1 MTYEEWLKKRQ
12 QNQTAGNT
20 GGSSDSAEEAATS
33 QSTGEGMSYEEWM
46 NAREGNGAEELW
58 EQSGIEAM
66 DRDFWA
72 FAKDER
78 RWLEQGAF
86 SRQYSSNAERWRG
99 NIAQERAW
107 LEKYGARLGENA
119 QRISDALD
127 SYEDTLNYY
136 DSLYAATEEY
146 KKAGQKI
153 SDYITAGV
161 DTAQIDM
168 AGLLQ
173 GKANVSSGA
182 TVVLATDQYSKEQ
195 EQLMQSFQ
203 PFTTGTAM
211 DKDNQAALGKEV
223 SGQRARTKMAL
234 AWLDQ
239 HQKELGEETYQG
251 LKGYYENTLT
261 QLDLMDSTIQWYADG
276 KSAAVYQDMG
286 SMIKLFQEG
295 KAPTAELAQQEES
308 LYAEVQ
314 ALQEQVD
321 TWQQQYDDMR
331 EAINEGRISEKNL
344 QAAQENLNFSRDN
357 LRGYQQMLQ
366 QKEQELREVQ
376 ERSDF
381 YWILAMSSTQ
391 EDGAEEKIEIGKE
404 KYERIYGL
412 WEQAVNNSP
421 EAVGYEK
428 KYLTFENEKE
438 YENAVE
444 NYLVNGV
451 KLQDKKVLPN
461 GRIQATIYTENYTQ
475 DLTPARARERQNFPL
490 AIDTEHL
497 TDKEKNTFYYL
508 VGAGYDSMAIDYAQ
522 SMAIERRKERMQE
535 IEEWAGQ
542 NIGTQMLAL
551 VQQSL
556 LFPLAGK
563 DLLSSQG
570 YEQDTGLRANPK
582 LGPAAIKD
590 SLNSGVVKAWD
601 KWSGTLPNNI
611 PVLGGKGLGS
621 VYQMGVSV
629 GESYGSG
636 ATFGPAAIIFMGMSA
651 ASSAYNEA
659 IMNGATQ
666 EEAELQG
673 AAQGVAEA
681 LYEKI
686 SVGHWLDG
694 KDYGSIVKN
703 ALVQG
708 GVEASEEMLTSVTN
722 AITDRLIMQD
732 KSAFNTAIQ
741 SYIDQ
746 GYSKEEAEDKA
757 WRELLEEIA
766 FDSVSGFITGGVMG
780 GASSAVNYISTGK
793 TAQQIMAGADSSRLE
808 DLQGFYVAQ
817 LAAGV
822 QEADTA
828 QEQKKK
834 IAAWLRQGGEYTSE
848 QLQQARSMAE
858 DKINGREVVYP
869 QAQEEAE
876 PEYTGQRYEMAAE
889 EIINNARAM
898 ATEGFTGLGM
908 SQREAEQIA
917 NNLERAIR
925 TGEITDKR
933 IDQMQPTDTGYLAVI
948 EDALNVEIP
957 QAKGIVQARAN
968 VRAAI
973 EAARARYL
981 GEATAPAIE
990 IGQEQAE
997 QLRTMSDEELQLQ
1010 LELERE
1016 LRDDTSAQPIVR
1028 QQAQQALDVLEQEYQ
1043 RRNGGAKNVQQ
1054 QEQAAPAPAAKQ
1066 GKQAEGGTQVRNA
1079 EPQRND
1085 RVGAGEQGGAVP
1097 ERNAAKVEQ
1106 RRQGANDQG
1115 DRGKGVR
1122 KKRDLSRFE
1131 NIAKT
1136 KSTRDYLGKAGAE
1149 EVTLGEVT
1157 EEYWTDEMRQAAE
1170 KAEAAGLTVHYV
1182 VGSIL
1187 RANGD
1192 RGGGGVYYRGTILA
1206 SVNDVRFLPEQ
1217 LVEHEIYHADATE
1230 EATEEIL
1237 AAIRERYTEE
1247 EFERIVREYADEYEG
1262 IIAEDDVQA
1271 LYEEIAADAAGGMN
1285 RFADTGKIAERR
1297 EQAQEIISRKGREAQ
1312 RGDRARAPP
1321 AEPKYSYAGE
1331 TAKTADLKSLKAAQ
1345 EMLKLN
1351 ASMEDIRKATGWH
1364 QGKDGKW
1371 RFEID
1376 DSEMKYFRGGDAQ
1389 FRRDH
1394 PEYAEYQTLLQ
1405 KMLFGT
1411 ITSEEYS
1418 RMQEIDSTW
1427 GNEYGRLRDRL
1438 RSGSGKLVNVIQHDA
1453 LFAAYPEL
1461 ENVEFQFQELPA
1473 GVNGYF
1479 DKAQN
1484 RIVLSEKL
1492 ANAPESAILHE
1503 IQHVIQIYEG
1513 FAPGASMEYWEAK
1526 AQEQG
1531 LTAEELYRNT
1541 AGEIEA
1547 RDAAARRKLT
1557 AEERKK
1563 TSPDYG
1569 DENTVFAS
1577 KSERAFSAVTEANDA
1592 AYMEAVEAGDM
1603 ETAQRMV
1610 DEAAKKAGYT
1620 NSEDWRMDH
1629 RAPTDKDDTA
1639 HSIDQIDKAYG
1650 NDGSIYSPQA
1660 VYYYGEYRSYD
1671 RKAINVIRMAKN
1683 NPEKMI
1689 TVYRAV
1695 PLDVKDARMR
1705 NGDWVAIVREYAEE
1719 HGERMFDEDYRI
1731 IENRVP
1737 AKHIYGNGDSIN
1749 EWGYDNGETREVYK
1763 NAVGNVKLAA
1773 VTYDNDGNV
1782 IPLSERFD
1790 PEQEDIRW
1798 SAASEADIERTADSE
1813 AVEEDDAKR
1822 PWEIVS
1828 DEQHAAAREMGYPVL
1843 DGEQVIPFKTWVQA
1857 TDIDPDTG
1865 EPRNN
1870 YGLVVS
1876 NSVTTRQL
1884 GVNFWNKNAANG
1896 NRTEGNTEFRYVQ
1909 YQDLHPVQ
1917 GQYQMTDAEYASL
1930 MESVPEDV
1938 AREQIDFMGDNAAE
1952 FSKMYEEILWQREQ
1966 QRLRDEE
1973 NKLKLDEAPEGFPW
1987 SKKKPLRSSGTRLS
2001 PRDAAKY
2008 LAGATGKEW
2017 NIIQDPRKGTW
2028 KAVPSA
2034 RPAGVAK
2041 DSEYNR
2047 LVKEAKEAGA
2057 TPMSWKEFSWQKLQE
2072 NAIKYGEEISTK
2084 PVRPEGIARAE
2095 FQGTQALRDLGIRIS
2110 GSVVDYSDTAT
2121 MRERELALRKMHKS
2135 IQKMERALRK
2145 NEGAAQLG
2153 SRTIAMAEDLAA
2165 GKIFPEDIPK
2175 TLDRR
2180 DVIKLAELKMDY
2192 KLLGEDLSKKRKLA
2206 INRGLV
2212 EKAME
2217 MLPDAKE
2224 LAEDP
2229 EAVKAVSLLLLN
2241 YGTPEDNMYQIFG
2254 DKNGRAEK
2262 LYDYYFRTVEENE
2275 AEKMRWMNR
2284 MFDEATA
2291 FRDSKGK
2298 QSRLNKAES
2307 AYVHVL
2313 LDMEG
2318 VVQNVE
2324 NSKRAK
2330 EIKALA
2336 EATNGNNTEE
2346 AEKIGATLTSVEKEW
2361 AEQYARFVAEQAAAK
2376 TNKKIDQTKCENA
2389 AKHYRETFEKLY
2401 QALTDLMVTH
2411 GLTPLGHI
2419 DYYAPHL
2426 TINEK
2431 SNIMAGFFQEL
2442 GLKSADGDITEI
2454 PADIAGRTQEFKPT
2468 KRWTPFLLK
2477 RKGTA
2482 TDYDIVTAYETY
2494 LTYVADVLYH
2504 HDDILKLR
2512 GLETMLRNTAN
2523 AEWQEQMKELLRVSA
2538 YGDINDK
2545 VELLQKLGVIDQD
2558 YEGEMSPEE
2567 LLQWLDKNASVEEK
2581 HKYLVELGQLMPEEV
2596 VTEEQI
2602 HALFSELGTQ
2612 QDEAFAAAVQ
2622 GLLDDYGLMDS
2633 ENRVTAAEATDKLNE
2648 LYEAMA
2654 SESRRSEAVRYSSLV
2669 NWITNYTNI
2678 LAGKQYGG
2686 DRGAE
2691 YNGGRKMVKALSNT
2705 VRRYGTAKVV
2715 GNLSSVLSQ
2724 VAQVPLIMA
2733 ETSAKSQI
2741 MALRDIMSQIT
2752 KENRVQL
2759 RGWGNQVDL
2768 LTGKKGVQYINEGV
2782 LEKVT
2787 GSMVKPMELM
2797 DRFVS
2802 LYAARAAYYDALSGK
2817 VRGIAAND
2825 QDAATRYANDFAR
2838 RIMASRAKGSKPAAF
2853 HSKGFFS
2860 TMLNMFQVEQLNTVR
2875 HMLHEMPREMRRDI
2889 REYGVK
2895 KGVARYA
2902 SRMMVYMMAAFLLNR
2917 GLDELYGQTPIPF
2930 DVPGYILQFIAAGYG
2945 VTANDLLTGQGE
2957 LKDDFQWGDAGEELL
2972 YELGGDVPLVN
2983 NALSILGIGDQK
2995 MPLPDLSTIVDV
3007 FQSVWKAMTDEG
3019 VSGWVAAEAAAK
3031 ALAEFIPGGSQ
3042 IKKTVGGISA
3052 LSRGG
3057 TYTDDGRLKWA
3068 VDNDPWSVIQ
3078 NILFGTSSTDEAQR
3092 YYERGYGAVSENLT
3106 EAYKLLTEQGI
3117 DPDDAYDAVYGV
3129 KMAWDANEDLTYA
3142 EKKQLQ
3148 RDAIQ
3153 NSSLDDADKLILWT
3167 YAFGYK
3173 DDETG
3178 EIVNKDA
3185 ETFLQLMEADMSWDD
3200 IMEMYNHRQELEE
3213 DDTLDDEAADLQFAH
3228 WVETHGYTKEQK
3240 AVIVDAY
3247 ASGEDRYFKLADCG
3261 IGASNAKALE
3271 EAFTAFSKSLEEGKS
3286 ITTTDKAKIVIGM
3299 GMPDAD
3305 EYRALAAILKSG
3317 TLDRL
3322 TVATNAGISCS
3333 TWIEYWTVTA
3343 QMKNV
3348 KDENDEV
3355 VTQKRDQVL
3364 AYIDGLPLTP
3374 EQKNVLYYDQ
3384 GYAESKIGE
3393 APWN

>member
-1 MTYEEWLKKRQ
+1 MDMRTYEEYMRLKNAK
-12 QNQTAGNT
+12 NATGTT
-20 GGSSDSAEEAATS
+20 GGNSNIPARKSQEDIYNEYMAAKQKSSTED
-33 QSTGEGMSYEEWM
+33 
-46 NAREGNGAEELW
+46 LW
-58 EQSGIEAM
+58 KQSGIEAM
-66 DRDFWA
+66 DRDFQA

-127 SYEDTLNYY
+127 GYEETLNYY
-136 DSLYAATEEY
+136 DSLYAATAEY
-146 KKAGQKI
+146 EQAGQKI

-161 DTAQIDM
+161 DPSQIDM

-182 TVVLATDQYSKEQ
+182 TVVLATDQYSKAQ

-211 DKDNQAALGKEV
+211 DKDNQATLGKEV
-223 SGQRARTKMAL
+223 SAQRARAKMAL
-234 AWLDQ
+234 TWLEQ
-239 HQKELGEETYQG
+239 NKGGLGEEAYAG
-251 LKGYYENTLT
+251 LKSYYENNLT

-286 SMIKLFQEG
+286 NMIQAFQKGE
-295 KAPTAELAQQEES
+295 APTAELAQQEES

-314 ALQEQVD
+314 KLQEAVD

-344 QAAQENLNFSRDN
+344 QAAQENLQWSRDN
-357 LRGYQQMLQ
+357 LRGYQQLLA
-366 QKEQELREVQ
+366 QKEQELQEVQ
-376 ERSDF
+376 EREAF
-381 YWILAMSSTQ
+381 YWALATNPQTADEDAAAVIERGQIRYADEMGAFNRAWNARADEIVAENPDEELAIPRAEAQAKKEARQRYTVAVDSSHMT
-391 EDGAEEKIEIGKE
+391 EEEK
-404 KYERIYGL
+404 
-412 WEQAVNNSP
+412 
-421 EAVGYEK
+421 
-428 KYLTFENEKE
+428 
-438 YENAVE
+438 
-444 NYLVNGV
+444 
-451 KLQDKKVLPN
+451 
-461 GRIQATIYTENYTQ
+461 
-475 DLTPARARERQNFPL
+475 QN
-490 AIDTEHL
+490 
-497 TDKEKNTFYYL
+497 FYYL
-508 VGAGYDSMAIDYAQ
+508 LGSGNDQ
-522 SMAIERRKERMQE
+522 LAIEYANATSVERRRELMAKWTEH
-535 IEEWAGQ
+535 ASGA
-542 NIGTQMLAL
+542 NVLPATVAY
-551 VQQSL
+551 SL
-556 LFPLAGK
+556 LFPLAGA
-563 DLLSSQG
+563 DLLSAG
-570 YEQDTGLRANPK
+570 YDVNTGLNQSSDIGPGGIRDAIVQGAVNTLNNDGK
-582 LGPAAIKD
+582 L
-590 SLNSGVVKAWD
+590 V
-601 KWSGTLPNNI
+601 LPSDI
-611 PVLGGKGLGS
+611 PVLGGKGLGDLYS
-621 VYQMGVSV
+621 MAL
-629 GESYGSG
+629 SG
-636 ATFGPAAIIFMGMSA
+636 AESRGAAMAFGQYATLFLGMSA
-651 ASSAYNEA
+651 ASSSYNQA
-659 IMNGATQ
+659 VLNGADP
-666 EEAELQG
+666 EEAKLQ
-673 AAQGVAEA
+673 AVSSGVFEA
-681 LYEKI
+681 LFESLSI
-686 SVGHWLDG
+686 GQFLDG
-694 KDYGSIVKN
+694 KVTGSAVKD
-703 ALVQG
+703 ALIAA
-708 GVEASEEMLTSVTN
+708 GVEASEETMTSIAN
-722 AITDRLIMQD
+722 EIADRMINED
-732 KSAFNTAIQ
+732 Q
-741 SYIDQ
+741 SQWEQTIAQYRKE
-746 GYSKEEAEDKA
+746 GMNREEAEDRA
-757 WRELLEEIA
+757 WRELLDTIA
-766 FDSVSGFITGGVMG
+766 WDTVAGGLIG
-780 GASSAVNYISTGK
+780 GAMGSGQTVQVYKNADAYIALQNSENAAEQAMYQAAMIAAKVETG
-793 TAQQIMAGADSSRLE
+793 DSEEVKR
-808 DLQGFYVAQ
+808 QKVAQ
-817 LAAGV
+817 WVKEGQKGFGLALKDVVAGRASFEK
-822 QEADTA
+822 EAA
-828 QEQKKK
+828 
-834 IAAWLRQGGEYTSE
+834 
-848 QLQQARSMAE
+848 
-858 DKINGREVVYP
+858 V
-869 QAQEEAE
+869 EAE
-876 PEYTGQRYEMAAE
+876 PEYRGQRYEMAAE
-889 EIINNARAM
+889 EIIDNAKAM

-933 IDQMQPTDTGYLAVI
+933 IDQMQPTDIRYLAVI
-948 EDALNVEIP
+948 EDALNLEIP
-957 QAKGIVQARAN
+957 RANGIVQARAN
-968 VRAAI
+968 VRTAI
-973 EAARARYL
+973 EEARARYL

-997 QLRTMSDEELQLQ
+997 QLRAMSDEELQLQ

-1028 QQAQQALDVLEQEYQ
+1028 QQAQQALDVLEQEYR

-1066 GKQAEGGTQVRNA
+1066 GKQAERGTPVRNA

-1085 RVGAGEQGGAVP
+1085 RVGAGEQGGTVQ
-1097 ERNAAKVEQ
+1097 ERNAAQVE
-1106 RRQGANDQG
+1106 RGRQGANDQG

-1122 KKRDLSRFE
+1122 KKRDLSRYA

-1170 KAEAAGLTVHYV
+1170 KAESAGLTVHYV

-1217 LVEHEIYHADATE
+1217 LVEHELYHADATQ

-1237 AAIRERYTEE
+1237 AAIREKYSEA
-1247 EFERIVREYADEYEG
+1247 EFERIVREYAEEYEG
-1262 IIAEDDVQA
+1262 IIAEGDTQA

-1285 RFADTGKIAERR
+1285 RFADTGKVAESR
-1297 EQAQEIISRKGREAQ
+1297 EQAQEIVSRKGREAQ

-1321 AEPKYSYAGE
+1321 AEPKYS
-1331 TAKTADLKSLKAAQ
+1331 
-1345 EMLKLN
+1345 
-1351 ASMEDIRKATGWH
+1351 
-1364 QGKDGKW
+1364 
-1371 RFEID
+1371 
-1376 DSEMKYFRGGDAQ
+1376 
-1389 FRRDH
+1389 
-1394 PEYAEYQTLLQ
+1394 
-1405 KMLFGT
+1405 
-1411 ITSEEYS
+1411 
-1418 RMQEIDSTW
+1418 
-1427 GNEYGRLRDRL
+1427 
-1438 RSGSGKLVNVIQHDA
+1438 
-1453 LFAAYPEL
+1453 
-1461 ENVEFQFQELPA
+1461 
-1473 GVNGYF
+1473 
-1479 DKAQN
+1479 
-1484 RIVLSEKL
+1484 
-1492 ANAPESAILHE
+1492 
-1503 IQHVIQIYEG
+1503 
-1513 FAPGASMEYWEAK
+1513 
-1526 AQEQG
+1526 
-1531 LTAEELYRNT
+1531 
-1541 AGEIEA
+1541 
-1547 RDAAARRKLT
+1547 
-1557 AEERKK
+1557 
-1563 TSPDYG
+1563 
-1569 DENTVFAS
+1569 
-1577 KSERAFSAVTEANDA
+1577 TEADDA

-1610 DEAAKKAGYT
+1610 DEAAKAAGYT
-1620 NSEDWRMDH
+1620 QKGYHGTNADFYEFDWDETQ
-1629 RAPTDKDDTA
+1629 RADAGFYGRGHYFATRKGVAAMYGKRVITAALKNPKPFNFAKEMYTVNGTYLGKGASSNVLTKGISFAINMAEKFPNIFGERTFGAYDTFNGGGIELKWSDLQKTLDDFLADKDFRIIQFQDGHYEWFYEKPGNWRSFYT
-1639 HSIDQIDKAYG
+1639 HNYYQSKAEAEQEKISAAIEILFNKVYKADVPISAAAYYLG
-1650 NDGSIYSPQA
+1650 GDMDAANAFSEQLKERGYS
-1660 VYYYGEYRSYD
+1660 G
-1671 RKAINVIRMAKN
+1671 VIQS
-1683 NPEKMI
+1683 E
-1689 TVYRAV
+1689 
-1695 PLDVKDARMR
+1695 
-1705 NGDWVAIVREYAEE
+1705 NGDEIVI
-1719 HGERMFDEDYRI
+1719 FDASNIKSAD
-1731 IENRVP
+1731 P
-1737 AKHIYGNGDSIN
+1737 
-1749 EWGYDNGETREVYK
+1749 
-1763 NAVGNVKLAA
+1763 
-1773 VTYDNDGNV
+1773 VTYDDDGNV

-1790 PEQEDIRW
+1790 PEQADIRW

-1813 AVEEDDAKR
+1813 EAEEDDAKR

-1843 DGEQVIPFKTWVQA
+1843 DGEQVIPFQTWVQA
-1857 TDIDPDTG
+1857 TDINPDTG

-1973 NKLKLDEAPEGFPW
+1973 NGLKLDEAPEGFPW

-2001 PRDAAKY
+2001 PREAAKY

-2017 NIIQDPRKGTW
+2017 NIVQDPRRGTW

-2057 TPMSWKEFSWQKLQE
+2057 TPMSWKEFSWQKLKE
-2072 NAIKYGEEISTK
+2072 NTIQYGEEISTR

-2135 IQKMERALRK
+2135 IKKMERALRK

-2153 SRTIAMAEDLAA
+2153 SKTIAMAEDLAA

-2284 MFDEATA
+2284 MFDEASA

-2318 VVQNVE
+2318 VIQNVE

-2330 EIKALA
+2330 EIKDLA
-2336 EATNGNNTEE
+2336 EATNAKNTEE
-2346 AEKIGATLTSVEKEW
+2346 AEKIGATLTAVEKEW

-2376 TNKKIDQTKCENA
+2376 ANKKIDQTKCENA
-2389 AKHYRETFEKLY
+2389 AQHYRETFEKLY

-2545 VELLQKLGVIDQD
+2545 VELLQQMGVIDQD

-2567 LLQWLDKNASVEEK
+2567 LLKWLDKNASVEEK

-2622 GLLDDYGLMDS
+2622 GLLEDYGLMDS
-2633 ENRVTAAEATDKLNE
+2633 ENRVTAAEATEKLNK

-2654 SESRRSEAVRYSSLV
+2654 SEKRRSEAVRYSNLV
-2669 NWITNYTNI
+2669 DWITNYTNI

-2691 YNGGRKMVKALSNT
+2691 YNGGRKLVKALSNT

-2724 VAQVPLIMA
+2724 VSQVPMIMA

-2752 KENRVQL
+2752 KENRVQM

-2782 LEKVT
+2782 LEKIT
-2787 GSMVKPMELM
+2787 GTMVKPMELM

-2825 QDAATRYANDFAR
+2825 QDAATRYANDFSR

-2902 SRMMVYMMAAFLLNR
+2902 SKMLVYMLAAFLLNR

-2957 LKDDFQWGDAGEELL
+2957 LKDEFQWGDAGEELR
-2972 YELGGDVPLVN
+2972 YELGGDVPFVN
-2983 NALSILGIGDQK
+2983 NALSILGYGDQK
-2995 MPLPDLSTIVDV
+2995 MPLPDVSTIEDV
-3007 FQSVWKAMTDEG
+3007 FQSVWEAMTDEG

-3092 YYERGYGAVSENLT
+3092 YYARGYGAVSENLT

-3129 KMAWDANEDLTYA
+3129 KMAWDANEDLSYE

-3153 NSSLDDADKLILWT
+3153 DSSLDDADKLLLWT

-3173 DDETG
+3173 DDKTG

-3200 IMEMYNHRQELEE
+3200 IMEMYNYRQELEE

-3261 IGASNAKALE
+3261 ISASNAKALE
-3271 EAFTAFSKSLEEGKS
+3271 EAFTAFSDSLEEGKS
-3286 ITTTDKAKIVIGM
+3286 ITTTDKAKIVIEM
-3299 GMPDAD
+3299 GMSDAD
-3305 EYRALAAILKSG
+3305 EYRALAVILKSG

-3333 TWIEYWTVTA
+3333 TWIEYWTATA

>member
-1 MTYEEWLKKRQ
+1 MDMSVYEEYMRIKNAR
-12 QNQTAGNT
+12 TSTGGT
-20 GGSSDSAEEAATS
+20 GGSSKKTPQEI
-33 QSTGEGMSYEEWM
+33 YEEYI
-46 NAREGNGAEELW
+46 ATKGKTSEEDLW
-58 EQSGIEAM
+58 QKSGIEAM
-66 DRDFWA
+66 DRDFQA

-86 SRQYSSNAERWRG
+86 SRQYSSNAELWRG

-107 LEKYGARLGENA
+107 LEKYGARLGDDA

-127 SYEDTLNYY
+127 SYEETLNYY
-136 DSLYAATEEY
+136 DSLYAATAEY
-146 KKAGQKI
+146 EKAGQKI

-161 DTAQIDM
+161 DPAQIDM

-182 TVVLATDQYSKEQ
+182 TVVLATDQYSKAQ

-211 DKDNQAALGKEV
+211 DKENQVELGKKV
-223 SGQRARTKMAL
+223 SGQRARTNMAL
-234 AWLDQ
+234 TWLDQ
-239 HQKELGEETYQG
+239 HRKELGEETYQG

-286 SMIKLFQEG
+286 NMIQLFQSGE
-295 KAPTAELAQQEES
+295 APTSELAQQEES

-344 QAAQENLNFSRDN
+344 QSAQENMQWSRDN
-357 LRGYQQMLQ
+357 LRGYQQQLA
-366 QKEQELREVQ
+366 QKEQELQEVQ
-376 ERSDF
+376 EREAF
-381 YWILAMSSTQ
+381 YWALATNPQTADEDAAAVIEQGKIRYADEMGAFNRAWNARADEIVAENPDEEMAISRAEAQAKKEARQRYTVAVDSSHMT
-391 EDGAEEKIEIGKE
+391 EEEK
-404 KYERIYGL
+404 
-412 WEQAVNNSP
+412 
-421 EAVGYEK
+421 
-428 KYLTFENEKE
+428 
-438 YENAVE
+438 
-444 NYLVNGV
+444 
-451 KLQDKKVLPN
+451 
-461 GRIQATIYTENYTQ
+461 
-475 DLTPARARERQNFPL
+475 QN
-490 AIDTEHL
+490 
-497 TDKEKNTFYYL
+497 FYYL
-508 VGAGYDSMAIDYAQ
+508 LGSGNDQ
-522 SMAIERRKERMQE
+522 LAIEYANATSVERRRELMAQWTE
-535 IEEWAGQ
+535 HASGA
-542 NIGTQMLAL
+542 NVLPATVAY
-551 VQQSL
+551 SL
-556 LFPLAGK
+556 LFPLAGA
-563 DLLSSQG
+563 DLLSAG
-570 YEQDTGLRANPK
+570 YDVNTGLNQSSDIGPGGIRDAIVQGAVNTLNNDGK
-582 LGPAAIKD
+582 L
-590 SLNSGVVKAWD
+590 V
-601 KWSGTLPNNI
+601 LPSDI
-611 PVLGGKGLGS
+611 PVLGGKGLGDLYS
-621 VYQMGVSV
+621 MAL
-629 GESYGSG
+629 SG
-636 ATFGPAAIIFMGMSA
+636 AESRGAAMAFGKYATLFLGLSA
-651 ASSAYNEA
+651 ASSTYNQA
-659 IMNGATQ
+659 VLNGADP
-666 EEAELQG
+666 EKAKLQAVSSG
-673 AAQGVAEA
+673 IFEA
-681 LYEKI
+681 LFESLSI
-686 SVGHWLDG
+686 GQFLDG
-694 KDYGSIVKN
+694 KVTGSAVKDVLI
-703 ALVQG
+703 AA
-708 GVEASEEMLTSVTN
+708 GVEASEETMTSIAN
-722 AITDRLIMQD
+722 EIADRLINEDRSQWEQTIAQYRKEGM
-732 KSAFNTAIQ
+732 SR
-741 SYIDQ
+741 
-746 GYSKEEAEDKA
+746 EEAEDRA
-757 WRELLEEIA
+757 WRELIDTIA
-766 FDSVSGFITGGVMG
+766 WDTVAGGLIG
-780 GASSAVNYISTGK
+780 GAMGAGQTVQVYKNADAYIAMQNSENAAEQAMYQAAMIAAKVEADDSAEVTRQK
-793 TAQQIMAGADSSRLE
+793 
-808 DLQGFYVAQ
+808 VAQ
-817 LAAGV
+817 WVKGG
-822 QEADTA
+822 
-828 QEQKKK
+828 
-834 IAAWLRQGGEYTSE
+834 RQGLG
-848 QLQQARSMAE
+848 LALKDVVA
-858 DKINGREVVYP
+858 GRASFEREAA
-869 QAQEEAE
+869 AQAE

-889 EIINNARAM
+889 EIIDNAREM
-898 ATEGFTGLGM
+898 ATDGFTGLGM

-933 IDQMQPTDTGYLAVI
+933 IDQMNPTDISYLAVI

-957 QAKGIVQARAN
+957 RANGIVQARAN
-968 VRAAI
+968 VRTAI
-973 EAARARYL
+973 EEARARYL

-1016 LRDDTSAQPIVR
+1016 TRDDTSAQPIVR

-1043 RRNGGAKNVQQ
+1043 RRNGGVRNVQQ
-1054 QEQAAPAPAAKQ
+1054 QEQAAPAPAKQQGEQAKR
-1066 GKQAEGGTQVRNA
+1066 GTTVRNA
-1079 EPQRND
+1079 ESQRND
-1085 RVGAGEQGGAVP
+1085 RVGTGEQGGAVQ
-1097 ERNAAKVEQ
+1097 ERNAAQVEAG
-1106 RRQGANDQG
+1106 RERKNDQG
-1115 DRGKGVR
+1115 DRSEGVR
-1122 KKRDLSRFE
+1122 KKRDLSRYA

-1136 KSTRDYLGKAGAE
+1136 KSTKDYLGKAGAE

-1217 LVEHEIYHADATE
+1217 LVEHEIYHADATA

-1237 AAIRERYTEE
+1237 AAIREKYSEE
-1247 EFERIVREYADEYEG
+1247 EFERIVREYAEEYEG

-1285 RFADTGKIAERR
+1285 RFADTGKVAESR
-1297 EQAQEIISRKGREAQ
+1297 EQAQEIIFRKGREAQ

-1321 AEPKYSYAGE
+1321 AS
-1331 TAKTADLKSLKAAQ
+1331 
-1345 EMLKLN
+1345 
-1351 ASMEDIRKATGWH
+1351 
-1364 QGKDGKW
+1364 
-1371 RFEID
+1371 
-1376 DSEMKYFRGGDAQ
+1376 
-1389 FRRDH
+1389 
-1394 PEYAEYQTLLQ
+1394 PEYKLKFSMASPVEDSGPLTAMHTLNDFNLRAVAAADGIP
-1405 KMLFGT
+1405 MAS
-1411 ITSEEYS
+1411 IAIARES
-1418 RMQEIDSTW
+1418 DSGW
-1427 GNEYGRLRDRL
+1427 GNFG
-1438 RSGSGKLVNVIQHDA
+1438 
-1453 LFAAYPEL
+1453 
-1461 ENVEFQFQELPA
+1461 
-1473 GVNGYF
+1473 
-1479 DKAQN
+1479 
-1484 RIVLSEKL
+1484 
-1492 ANAPESAILHE
+1492 
-1503 IQHVIQIYEG
+1503 
-1513 FAPGASMEYWEAK
+1513 
-1526 AQEQG
+1526 
-1531 LTAEELYRNT
+1531 
-1541 AGEIEA
+1541 
-1547 RDAAARRKLT
+1547 
-1557 AEERKK
+1557 
-1563 TSPDYG
+1563 
-1569 DENTVFAS
+1569 
-1577 KSERAFSAVTEANDA
+1577 
-1592 AYMEAVEAGDM
+1592 
-1603 ETAQRMV
+1603 
-1610 DEAAKKAGYT
+1610 
-1620 NSEDWRMDH
+1620 
-1629 RAPTDKDDTA
+1629 A
-1639 HSIDQIDKAYG
+1639 HSILFAKQTVDPQEDERNKVYNQDAWTPVYKSDLYDEFSRDTGSAINGIIQAELQNLKSGKDFQKAQRTFNNYVREEKISDEDFAWAATKAKEIVSRDFGWASYGESERRAIDSIIKAWETTAEKDRTRLLIHAQPILSDAAFEHERLSGEEIYEEFPTIEAMMGDFGFYGDRYTSDPMKSLFGQSWHEVLAKTIIGDVSKPSLRKAMNAIEELERNYKRWRMGRGLTEKYDAALDKATRQRDQQWFDLIEENRANYG
-1650 NDGSIYSPQA
+1650 PDVVATMMAQPPI
-1660 VYYYGEYRSYD
+1660 RD
-1671 RKAINVIRMAKN
+1671 DIMDTRNVQVV
-1683 NPEKMI
+1683 ES
-1689 TVYRAV
+1689 
-1695 PLDVKDARMR
+1695 VKQMHQNA
-1705 NGDWVAIVREYAEE
+1705 NWAREYMEGKPARFIEGGEIKGVVYADDIGAEALKALKKMATK
-1719 HGERMFDEDYRI
+1719 HGFPIAKYKAGDEGSRAKQV
-1731 IENRVP
+1731 NRL
-1737 AKHIYGNGDSIN
+1737 AK
-1749 EWGYDNGETREVYK
+1749 EGEIK
-1763 NAVGNVKLAA
+1763 
-1773 VTYDNDGNV
+1773 
-1782 IPLSERFD
+1782 F
-1790 PEQEDIRW
+1790 

-1813 AVEEDDAKR
+1813 AAENEDAKR

-1828 DEQHAAAREMGYPVL
+1828 DDRHETAQEMGYPVL
-1843 DGEQVIPFKTWVQA
+1843 DGVQVIPFLTRVQA
-1857 TDIDPDTG
+1857 TDINPDTG
-1865 EPRNN
+1865 KPWNN

-1884 GVNFWNKNAANG
+1884 GVSFWNKHTAKG
-1896 NRTEGNTEFRYVQ
+1896 NRFEGNAVFRYVK

-1917 GQYQMTDAEYASL
+1917 GEYQMTKEEYNSL
-1930 MESVPEDV
+1930 MASVPEEV

-1973 NKLKLDEAPEGFPW
+1973 NGLKLDEAPEGFPW
-1987 SKKKPLRSSGTRLS
+1987 SKKNPLRSSGTRLS
-2001 PRDAAKY
+2001 PREAAKY

-2017 NIIQDPRKGTW
+2017 NIIQDPRRGTW

-2047 LVKEAKEAGA
+2047 LVKETKETGA

-2072 NAIKYGEEISTK
+2072 NAIQYGEETSTR
-2084 PVRPEGIARAE
+2084 PVRPEGIAREE

-2135 IQKMERALRK
+2135 IKKMERALRK

-2284 MFDEATA
+2284 MFDEASA

-2298 QSRLNKAES
+2298 QSRLNKEES

-2336 EATNGNNTEE
+2336 EATNAKNTEE

-2376 TNKKIDQTKCENA
+2376 ANKKIDQIKCENA
-2389 AKHYRETFEKLY
+2389 AQHYRETFEKLY

-2545 VELLQKLGVIDQD
+2545 VELLQQMGVIDRD

-2602 HALFSELGTQ
+2602 HALFSELGTK

-2622 GLLDDYGLMDS
+2622 GLLEDYGLMDS

-2654 SESRRSEAVRYSSLV
+2654 SENRRSEAVRYSSLV

-2733 ETSAKSQI
+2733 ETTAKSQI

-2752 KENRVQL
+2752 KENRVQM
-2759 RGWGNQVDL
+2759 RGWGDQVDL

-2782 LEKVT
+2782 LEKIT
-2787 GSMVKPMELM
+2787 GTMVKPMELM

-2802 LYAARAAYYDALSGK
+2802 VYAARAAYYDALNGK
-2817 VRGIAAND
+2817 VRGVAAND
-2825 QDAATRYANDFAR
+2825 QTAATRYANDFAR

-2860 TMLNMFQVEQLNTVR
+2860 TMFNMFQVEQLNTVR
-2875 HMLHEMPREMRRDI
+2875 HMLHDMPREMRRDI

-2902 SRMMVYMMAAFLLNR
+2902 SRMLVYMLAAFLLNR

-2957 LKDDFQWGDAGEELL
+2957 LKDEFQWGDAGEELL
-2972 YELGGDVPLVN
+2972 YELGGDVPFAN
-2983 NALSILGIGDQK
+2983 NALSIMGIGDQK
-2995 MPLPDLSTIVDV
+2995 MPMPDVSTIVDV

-3052 LSRGG
+3052 LARGG

-3092 YYERGYGAVSENLT
+3092 YYARGYGAVSKNLT

-3129 KMAWDANEDLTYA
+3129 KMAWDANENLSYA

-3153 NSSLDDADKLILWT
+3153 DSGLDDDDKLLLWT

-3185 ETFLQLMEADMSWDD
+3185 ENFLQLMEADMSWDD
-3200 IMEMYNHRQELEE
+3200 IMEMYNYRQALEE

-3261 IGASNAKALE
+3261 ISASDAKALE

-3286 ITTTDKAKIVIGM
+3286 ITTSDKAKIVIGM
-3299 GMPDAD
+3299 GMSDAD

-3333 TWIEYWTVTA
+3333 TWIEYWTATA
-3343 QMKNV
+3343 QMQNI
-3348 KDENDEV
+3348 KDENDEIV
-3355 VTQKRDQVL
+3355 MQKKDQVL
-3364 AYIDGLPLTP
+3364 AYINGLPLTP

-3384 GYAESKIGE
+3384 GYAESKLGE